1 MSCLDPGLNEMEKV
15 VDLQRARCDKIRE
28 QALAYLR
35 NHPRGYAQAVIDM
48 ERNPVGI
55 FGRELTSPDKHAL
68 RQLVIDFFSE
78 PTPPGMVS

>member
-28 QALAYLR
+28 KALAYLR

-48 ERNPVGI
+48 ERDHKQV
-55 FGRELTSPDKHAL
+55 FGRGLTAPDVFTL
-68 RQLVIDFFSE
+68 RQFVIDFFSSDD
-78 PTPPGMVS
+78 PPGMVS